1 MKTNKGLALDSR
13 PEEQPE
19 GTYPYG
25 KNGLLSDITNAIVNE
40 PGFSVILSSIIP
52 AGYQING
59 ILS

>member
-40 PGFSVILSSIIP
+40 PGFSVI
-52 AGYQING
+52 
-59 ILS
+59 